1 MSFSDIFRRDKLRQV
16 ITSLSNGS
24 GGSGL
29 LPSGYEMVAGILRFN
44 GSTWELLDDA
54 GHTPVGVSSVS
65 VIGGATNRSIQLTFN
80 KTYSEVLT
88 GGAHGDSEFLKRG
101 VRFAEASMGLNTMD
115 IHSYVDALQDRLTW
129 NNSSAITEVSG
140 FGTIPQSCIAT
151 WNNATSEIDIT
162 CDPNTI
168 VNIYNFGITFK
179 DENLFSTIRTTSSNR
194 VVFQVRRRDT
204 GALIG
209 DPAVFFGSAAN
220 AEANFVTYVNI
231 QKPAR
236 VDLLDTNFVN
246 FSNSNVDFY
255 YIAKL

>member
-1 MSFSDIFRRDKLRQV
+1 MAFSDIWRRDKLRQV
-16 ITSLSNGS
+16 LTSLSNGS
-24 GGSGL
+24 GGSGI

-54 GHTPVGVSSVS
+54 NHTPVGVSSVS
-65 VIGGATNRSIQLTFN
+65 VIGGATNRSIQLTFE
-80 KTYSEVLT
+80 KTYTEILT
-88 GGAHGDSEFLKRG
+88 GGAHGDKEYLARG

-115 IHSYVDALQDRLTW
+115 IHAYVDTLQERLTW
-129 NNSSAITEVSG
+129 NNSSGITQVSG
-140 FGTIPQSCIAT
+140 FGTIPQSYITT

-162 CDPNTI
+162 GDPNTF
-168 VNIYNFGITFK
+168 VNLYNFGISFK
-179 DENLFSTIRTTSSNR
+179 DENLFYTIRTTSTNR

-209 DPAVFFGSAAN
+209 DPAVYFGSAAN
-220 AEANFVTYVNI
+220 AEANFVSYVNI

-236 VDLLDTNFVN
+236 VDLLDSNFVN
-246 FSNSNVDFY
+246 FSGSNVDFF